1 MMRRVFCL
9 VQRMLHLLNMKQFY
23 SRDPEVQGAA
33 QFSRFE
39 SYPYLLFAE
48 LLREVYGIVLFS
60 VVSLD

>member
-1 MMRRVFCL
+1 
-9 VQRMLHLLNMKQFY
+9 MLHLLNMKQFY